1 MKLSVVIPV
10 HNGGDDLR
18 RCLEALLDSTRP
30 PDELIIVDDASTDES
45 AELASKL
52 GLLVPSH
59 SRDPIGPAR
68 ARNRGV
74 AHAQG
79 DILVFIDA
87 DVMVHRDTLSGVES
101 HFIERPE
108 IAALFGSYDDSPPHR
123 SLVSLYKNLQH
134 HFVHH
139 HSPRNSASF
148 WTGMG
153 AIRREV
159 FIKLGGFD
167 ESFPRPSIEDI
178 ELGVRLKSAGYKV
191 ELCPDIQVT
200 HLKRWNISSLLR
212 TDILDRAVPWTRLI
226 LSSSHLPSELNL
238 DLKSRISALCIW
250 ALLFISGVGFWFHT
264 AWLGSFSLLILLVG
278 ANFTLYRFFYERGG
292 LRFTIGA
299 IALHFLY
306 FLYSSLT
313 FGLLWIE
320 HFFSKKK
327 NQKASIS
334 FG

>member
-1 MKLSVVIPV
+1 MEDDFMKLSVVIPV

-18 RCLEALLDSTRP
+18 RCLEVLLDSTRP

-45 AELASKL
+45 AELASEL

-134 HFVHH
+134 HYVHH

-167 ESFPRPSIEDI
+167 ESFSRPSIEDI
-178 ELGVRLKSAGYKV
+178 
-191 ELCPDIQVT
+191 
-200 HLKRWNISSLLR
+200 
-212 TDILDRAVPWTRLI
+212 
-226 LSSSHLPSELNL
+226 
-238 DLKSRISALCIW
+238 
-250 ALLFISGVGFWFHT
+250 
-264 AWLGSFSLLILLVG
+264 
-278 ANFTLYRFFYERGG
+278 
-292 LRFTIGA
+292 
-299 IALHFLY
+299 
-306 FLYSSLT
+306 
-313 FGLLWIE
+313 
-320 HFFSKKK
+320 
-327 NQKASIS
+327 
-334 FG
+334 